1 MKKELLE
8 SFIDWLSEKD
18 DVFYAFDN
26 PGKAIS
32 EFLEETG
39 L

>member
-1 MKKELLE
+1 MRKELLE
-8 SFIDWLSEKD
+8 SFIDWLREKE
-18 DVFYAFDN
+18 DVFYAFDDTM
-26 PGKAIS
+26 KAIN